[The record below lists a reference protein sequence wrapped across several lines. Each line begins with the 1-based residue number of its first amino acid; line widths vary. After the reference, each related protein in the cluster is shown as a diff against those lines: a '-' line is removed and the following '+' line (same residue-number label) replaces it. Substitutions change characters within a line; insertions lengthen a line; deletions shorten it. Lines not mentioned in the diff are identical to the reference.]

1 MADTPAR
8 TWQKA
13 GLHLLFFFRF
23 IQLGSV
29 TITGFIYCYLV
40 WHHDNH
46 YCSFYPRSCTPEQL
60 SYVKVPWEYIV
71 TITAVRWISYIC
83 KGFK

>member
-1 MADTPAR
+1 MADTDTPGR

-40 WHHDNH
+40 WHHNNH
-46 YCSFYPRSCTPEQL
+46 YCAYYPRSCTAGQMNQ
-60 SYVKVPWEYIV
+60 VKVPWEYEVAIG
-71 TITAVRWISYIC
+71 AVR
-83 KGFK
+83 